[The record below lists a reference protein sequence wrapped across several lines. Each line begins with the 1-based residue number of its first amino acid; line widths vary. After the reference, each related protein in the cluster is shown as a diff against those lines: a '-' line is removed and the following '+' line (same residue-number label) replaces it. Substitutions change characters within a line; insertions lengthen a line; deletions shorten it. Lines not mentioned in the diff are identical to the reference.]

1 MADKRLF
8 ILAQPDFPKTK
19 GFQLLTCFM
28 QGHRE
33 IKVSFATRTAHLA
46 AALATGECDLIFAA
60 GLTNQA
66 HALITDQEP
75 YLAVLPTPL
84 VSQLGLSMATT
95 VSLDQLAEQDLL
107 LPSQGH
113 PLRRELDANF
123 KMAGTPLP
131 SVEEEDALDLRLTKV
146 AQFLGAT
153 LAPQSSLPTELPV
166 GCQLFGLSPALL
178 SSQGFLAPAQPS
190 ETARVFLEWLQEQSG
205 Q

>member
-19 GFQLLTCFM
+19 GFQLLTHFM

-84 VSQLGLSMATT
+84 VSQLELSMATT

-113 PLRRELDANF
+113 PLRWELDANF

-190 ETARVFLEWLQEQSG
+190 EMARVFLEWLQEQSG

>member
-19 GFQLLTCFM
+19 GFQLLTRFM

-46 AALATGECDLIFAA
+46 AALATGECDLMA

-66 HALITDQEP
+66 HTLITDQEP

-123 KMAGTPLP
+123 NKYWPEIP
-131 SVEEEDALDLRLTKV
+131 
-146 AQFLGAT
+146 
-153 LAPQSSLPTELPV
+153 
-166 GCQLFGLSPALL
+166 
-178 SSQGFLAPAQPS
+178 
-190 ETARVFLEWLQEQSG
+190 
-205 Q
+205 

>member
-19 GFQLLTCFM
+19 GFQLLTRFM

-46 AALATGECDLIFAA
+46 AALATRECDLIFAA

-107 LPSQGH
+107 
-113 PLRRELDANF
+113 
-123 KMAGTPLP
+123 
-131 SVEEEDALDLRLTKV
+131 
-146 AQFLGAT
+146 
-153 LAPQSSLPTELPV
+153 
-166 GCQLFGLSPALL
+166 
-178 SSQGFLAPAQPS
+178 
-190 ETARVFLEWLQEQSG
+190 
-205 Q
+205 

>member
-1 MADKRLF
+1 
-8 ILAQPDFPKTK
+8 
-19 GFQLLTCFM
+19 M

-153 LAPQSSLPTELPV
+153 LAPQSSLPTELPA

>member
-19 GFQLLTCFM
+19 GFQLLTRFM

-153 LAPQSSLPTELPV
+153 LAPQSSLPTELPA

-190 ETARVFLEWLQEQSG
+190 ETARGFLEWLQEQSG

>member
-8 ILAQPDFPKTK
+8 ILAQPDFPKIK
-19 GFQLLTCFM
+19 GFQLLTRFM

-84 VSQLGLSMATT
+84 VSQLGLSIATT

-107 LPSQGH
+107 LPSQVH

-153 LAPQSSLPTELPV
+153 LAPQSSLPTELPA

>member
-19 GFQLLTCFM
+19 GFQLLTHFM

-84 VSQLGLSMATT
+84 VSQLELSMATT

-113 PLRRELDANF
+113 PLRWELDANF

-153 LAPQSSLPTELPV
+153 LAPQSSLPTELPA

>member
-19 GFQLLTCFM
+19 GFQLLTRFM

-46 AALATGECDLIFAA
+46 AALATRECDLIFAA

-66 HALITDQEP
+66 H
-75 YLAVLPTPL
+75 
-84 VSQLGLSMATT
+84 
-95 VSLDQLAEQDLL
+95 
-107 LPSQGH
+107 
-113 PLRRELDANF
+113 
-123 KMAGTPLP
+123 
-131 SVEEEDALDLRLTKV
+131 
-146 AQFLGAT
+146 
-153 LAPQSSLPTELPV
+153 
-166 GCQLFGLSPALL
+166 
-178 SSQGFLAPAQPS
+178 AQPS

>member
-19 GFQLLTCFM
+19 GFQLLTHFM

-84 VSQLGLSMATT
+84 VSQLELSMATT

-153 LAPQSSLPTELPV
+153 LAPQSSLPTELPA

>member
-19 GFQLLTCFM
+19 RFQLLTRFM

-153 LAPQSSLPTELPV
+153 LAPQSSLPTELPA

>member
-8 ILAQPDFPKTK
+8 ILAQPDFLKTK
-19 GFQLLTCFM
+19 GFQLLTRFM

>member
-8 ILAQPDFPKTK
+8 ILTQPDFPKTK
-19 GFQLLTCFM
+19 GFQLLTRFM

-153 LAPQSSLPTELPV
+153 LAPQSSLPTELPA
-166 GCQLFGLSPALL
+166 GCQLFGLSPDLL

-205 Q
+205 K

>member
-1 MADKRLF
+1 
-8 ILAQPDFPKTK
+8 
-19 GFQLLTCFM
+19 
-28 QGHRE
+28 
-33 IKVSFATRTAHLA
+33 
-46 AALATGECDLIFAA
+46 
-60 GLTNQA
+60 
-66 HALITDQEP
+66 
-75 YLAVLPTPL
+75 
-84 VSQLGLSMATT
+84 MATT

-166 GCQLFGLSPALL
+166 ACQLFGLSPALL

>member
-1 MADKRLF
+1 MRPNL
-8 ILAQPDFPKTK
+8 
-19 GFQLLTCFM
+19 C
-28 QGHRE
+28 
-33 IKVSFATRTAHLA
+33 V
-46 AALATGECDLIFAA
+46 AA

-75 YLAVLPTPL
+75 YLAVLPTPR

-131 SVEEEDALDLRLTKV
+131 SVEEEDALDLR
-146 AQFLGAT
+146 
-153 LAPQSSLPTELPV
+153 
-166 GCQLFGLSPALL
+166 
-178 SSQGFLAPAQPS
+178 
-190 ETARVFLEWLQEQSG
+190 
-205 Q
+205 

>member
-19 GFQLLTCFM
+19 GFQLLTRFM

-113 PLRRELDANF
+113 RSAGNWTLILRWPVPRCRRW
-123 KMAGTPLP
+123 KKRTP
-131 SVEEEDALDLRLTKV
+131 STCA
-146 AQFLGAT
+146 
-153 LAPQSSLPTELPV
+153 
-166 GCQLFGLSPALL
+166 
-178 SSQGFLAPAQPS
+178 
-190 ETARVFLEWLQEQSG
+190 
-205 Q
+205 

>member
-8 ILAQPDFPKTK
+8 ILAQPDCPKTK
-19 GFQLLTCFM
+19 GFQLLTRFM

>member
-19 GFQLLTCFM
+19 GFQLLTRFM

-153 LAPQSSLPTELPV
+153 LAPQSSLPTELPA
-166 GCQLFGLSPALL
+166 GCQLFGLSPDLL
-178 SSQGFLAPAQPS
+178 SSQGFLAPAQTS

-205 Q
+205 K

>member
-8 ILAQPDFPKTK
+8 ILAQPDFSKTK
-19 GFQLLTCFM
+19 GFQLLTRFM

-153 LAPQSSLPTELPV
+153 LAPQSSLPTELPA

-190 ETARVFLEWLQEQSG
+190 ETACVFLEWLQEQSG